1 MLPVSSACRLLRLR
15 QVQLLRALAL
25 RLCPERRLLLPPVRL
40 LPSLPL
46 LQPLLPTLLPCLLR
60 RGIWLQRQALVR
72 PVVLR
77 RDSVAFRLRQS
88 TAPAI

>member
-1 MLPVSSACRLLRLR
+1 MLPVSSACRLLRPR
-15 QVQLLRALAL
+15 QARLLRGLAL
-25 RLCPERRLLLPPVRL
+25 RPRPEPRLLPPVRL
-40 LPSLPL
+40 LPSLPQ